1 MRPDGIEHGGLRLCG
16 GVNVVGLKPIGMADD
31 ARKQKRDQRHTLRF
45 CNRRKHSRKTRG
57 VRRAVVWRNL
67 HTDQQ
72 NTRARLFAQC
82 DHTAQIV
89 LRLLQGKTA
98 QGIVAAQLDD
108 DHARLVAREQGGQ
121 PGQPARCG
129 VAADA
134 GVDHAPAR
142 LFGFEPLAQQIDPA
156 FSRLQPVS
164 GRQAVAHHEQSGYG
178 RGYRRYGGPRGAG

>member
-1 MRPDGIEHGGLRLCG
+1 MRPDGSEHGGLRLRG
-16 GVNVVGLKPIGMADD
+16 GVNVVGLKPIGMADY
-31 ARKQKRDQRHTLRF
+31 ARKQKRDQHHALRF
-45 CNRRKHSRKTRG
+45 CNRRKHGRKTRG

-67 HTDQQ
+67 HADQQ
-72 NTRARLFAQC
+72 NARARLLAQR

-98 QGIVAAQLDD
+98 QGVIAAQLDD

-121 PGQPARCG
+121 TGQPARCG

-134 GVDHAPAR
+134 GVDHGPAR
-142 LFGFEPLAQQIDPA
+142 LLGFKPLAQQIDPA

-164 GRQAVAHHEQSGYG
+164 GRQAVAHHEQSEAG
-178 RGYRRYGGPRGAG
+178 RYGGPRGAR